1 MEHIS
6 EDLTSEMRPEQEL
19 KGLAKTVKI
28 DHEGQTKSG
37 MLEEVPKWFVEKEG
51 KKGFLNKKE
60 KLRDISLAIIGGLL
74 FFVWVP
80 FLIIKKIV
88 DIVKRKG

>member
-1 MEHIS
+1 M
-6 EDLTSEMRPEQEL
+6 
-19 KGLAKTVKI
+19 
-28 DHEGQTKSG
+28 
-37 MLEEVPKWFVEKEG
+37 
-51 KKGFLNKKE
+51 KE